1 MNELLLAEA
10 VLGRDADE
18 FLSSELGRFIVGRC
32 DQEIQEAQ
40 ALLSEVS
47 PWRRNRIRQLQNQVW
62 RARSM
67 KVWLVEL
74 VNAGR
79 MAEAALDEE
88 A

>member
-1 MNELLLAEA
+1 MAEA

-67 KVWLVEL
+67 KAWLVEL

-79 MAEAALDEE
+79 MAEAALDDDQ
-88 A
+88 